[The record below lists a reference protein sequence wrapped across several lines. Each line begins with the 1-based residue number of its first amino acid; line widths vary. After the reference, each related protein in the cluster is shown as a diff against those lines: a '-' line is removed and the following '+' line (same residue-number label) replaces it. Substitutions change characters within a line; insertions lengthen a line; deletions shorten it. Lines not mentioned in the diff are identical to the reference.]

1 MDRELPHQDEIWRHF
16 KNKLYKIVAIAQH
29 TETDEQLVVYVYFV
43 SSSGY
48 ITEHSRPLQWSAIVL
63 YKEISNFKSGIV
75 SERIDLSDF

>member
-1 MDRELPHQDEIWRHF
+1 MNHHGTMSVRKEAFD
-16 KNKLYKIVAIAQH
+16 
-29 TETDEQLVVYVYFV
+29 VYFV